1 MQKMKSSLTVRLRG
15 YIKEMMK
22 DLNVPGAAVAIIK
35 DGEIILSE
43 GFGYRD
49 IENKK
54 PVTLSTIWYSV
65 SLNPGGPV
73 LSAKIFI
80 SPWLQTGH
88 LYVVIF
94 SIPYY
99 LLYK

>member
-1 MQKMKSSLTVRLRG
+1 MQKIKSSLTGRLRG
-15 YIKEMMK
+15 YTKEMMK

-54 PVTLSTIWYSV
+54 TVTPNTLFAIGSST
-65 SLNPGGPV
+65 
-73 LSAKIFI
+73 
-80 SPWLQTGH
+80 
-88 LYVVIF
+88 
-94 SIPYY
+94 
-99 LLYK
+99 